1 MEEFMRT
8 RALVLGAALFAA
20 SGLAAFAQDYPTKP
34 IRFVVPAAPGG
45 SADIL
50 TRLIGN
56 GLNERFKVP
65 VIVENRAGAG
75 QMIGADHVAK
85 SAPDGYTILLVTV
98 TYTTSAA
105 TRPKLPFDPLN
116 DLTGVAMVGEG
127 PLLLNVHPSVPV
139 KSVKDLIAFARARPG
154 KLDYG
159 SAGTGS
165 IIHLVT
171 EVFAGMAK
179 VDIVHVPY
187 TGIAGAVTA
196 AVGGEIPMLI
206 ASMPASWPQ
215 VKAGRLRALAVTT
228 GQRSPFVPDLPTIS
242 EAGVPG
248 YDTGT
253 WWGVLAPG
261 KTPKHI
267 VARLNG
273 EINKILASEEM
284 KSRLATEG
292 AEPVLK
298 SPEEF
303 TALIKSDIARWLK
316 VVKERNITPN

>member
-1 MEEFMRT
+1 
-8 RALVLGAALFAA
+8 
-20 SGLAAFAQDYPTKP
+20 
-34 IRFVVPAAPGG
+34 
-45 SADIL
+45 
-50 TRLIGN
+50 
-56 GLNERFKVP
+56 
-65 VIVENRAGAG
+65 
-75 QMIGADHVAK
+75 
-85 SAPDGYTILLVTV
+85 
-98 TYTTSAA
+98 
-105 TRPKLPFDPLN
+105 
-116 DLTGVAMVGEG
+116 
-127 PLLLNVHPSVPV
+127 
-139 KSVKDLIAFARARPG
+139 VKDLIAFARARPG

>member
-1 MEEFMRT
+1 MRIS
-8 RALVLGAALFAA
+8 ALLCSTVLLALSTSVAT
-20 SGLAAFAQDYPTKP
+20 AQEYPSKP
-34 IRFVVPAAPGG
+34 IRFIVPAAPGG

-50 TRLIGN
+50 TRLIAN
-56 GLNERFKVP
+56 GLHERFRQP
-65 VIVENRAGAG
+65 VIVENRGGAG
-75 QMIGADHVAK
+75 QMIGADHVVK
-85 SAPDGYTILLVTV
+85 SAPDGHTILLVTI

-116 DLTGVAMVGEG
+116 DLTGVAMVGQG
-127 PLLLNVHPSVPV
+127 PLLLNVHPSLPV
-139 KSVKDLIAFARARPG
+139 KSVKELIAFASARPG

-159 SAGTGS
+159 SAGSGS

-179 VDIVHVPY
+179 LDIVHVPY

-196 AVGGEIPMLI
+196 AVAGEIPMLI

-228 GQRSPFVPDLPTIS
+228 GQRSPFVPHLPTIS

-261 KTPKHI
+261 KTPKNI
-267 VARLNG
+267 VARLNA
-273 EINKILASEEM
+273 EIQKILLAEEM
-284 KSRLATEG
+284 KARLASEG
-292 AEPVLK
+292 AEPVVK
-298 SPEEF
+298 TPEEF
-303 TALIKSDIARWLK
+303 TALIKSDIARWTK
-316 VVKERNITPN
+316 VVKERGITPN

>member
-1 MEEFMRT
+1 MR
-8 RALVLGAALFAA
+8 RNALFLGAVLF
-20 SGLAAFAQDYPTKP
+20 GLAASHPLAQDYPTRP

-56 GLNERFKVP
+56 GLNERFKQP
-65 VIVENRAGAG
+65 VIVENRGGAG

-85 SAPDGYTILLVTV
+85 SAPDGHTILLVTV

-105 TRPKLPFDPLN
+105 TRPKLPFDALN

-139 KSVKDLIAFARARPG
+139 KSVKELIAFARARPG

-179 VDIVHVPY
+179 LDLVHVPY

-196 AVGGEIPMLI
+196 AVAGEIPLLI

-228 GQRSPFVPDLPTIS
+228 AQRSHFVPDLPTIS

-261 KTPKHI
+261 KTPRPI
-267 VARLNG
+267 VGRLNG
-273 EINKILASEEM
+273 AINQMLSSDEM
-284 KSRLATEG
+284 KARLATEG
-292 AEPVLK
+292 AQPVQK
-298 SPEEF
+298 TPEEF
-303 TALIKSDIARWLK
+303 TAIIKSDIARWLK
-316 VVKERNITPN
+316 VVRERNITPN

>member
-1 MEEFMRT
+1 MRT
-8 RALVLGAALFAA
+8 PVLFCSAILLAGATTAA
-20 SGLAAFAQDYPTKP
+20 TAQDFPNRP

-56 GLNERFKVP
+56 GLNERFKQP
-65 VIVENRAGAG
+65 VIVENRGGAG

-85 SAPDGYTILLVTV
+85 AAPDGHTIVLVTV

-127 PLLLNVHPSVPV
+127 PLLLNVHPSMPV
-139 KSVKDLIAFARARPG
+139 KSVKELVAFARARPG

-159 SAGTGS
+159 SAGSGS

-179 VDIVHVPY
+179 LDIVHVPY

-196 AVGGEIPMLI
+196 AVAGEIPMLI

-228 GQRSPFVPDLPTIS
+228 GERSQFVPDLPTIS

-248 YDTGT
+248 YNTGT

-261 KTPKHI
+261 KTPQPA

-273 EINKILASEEM
+273 AINQMLKSDEMRTRLAS
-284 KSRLATEG
+284 EG
-292 AEPVLK
+292 AEPVTK
-298 SPEEF
+298 TPEEF